1 MPERECE
8 SVICPICPGQNL
20 QHDTLPHS
28 LLCGRYTARLPY
40 SLRAVLG
47 VPTQQLCIWL
57 FVVLLFPGLAHATL
71 ESPAQGAVVSGLGF
85 ISGWKCDAGTITVR
99 LNDGG
104 PLTVATG
111 QPRVDTRLIC
121 GTVHNGF
128 ITQVN
133 WNHLGEGTHTAV
145 AYDDGVEFARH
156 TFTVG
161 STGEEFL
168 SGVTVTVDVPDFPA
182 PGETGRFVWN
192 ESTQHL
198 ELSEVRE
205 GTQTPTGTIPVHCLV
220 HRNESVIWHT
230 PEGIQ
235 SCLSAGADPNIQDPR
250 SGATP
255 LHVVSGEYDMGV
267 GQNFHR
273 ECLACVKLL
282 LAGGANPDIRDNEGQ
297 TPVHVASWDDDD
309 VQVPILRAL
318 LEAGAD
324 PNVRTA
330 DGRTPLD
337 MARQFGTP
345 EQVQLLR
352 DFGAY

>member
-1 MPERECE
+1 MR
-8 SVICPICPGQNL
+8 Q
-20 QHDTLPHS
+20 
-28 LLCGRYTARLPY
+28 
-40 SLRAVLG
+40 LG
-47 VPTQQLCIWL
+47 IWL
-57 FVVLLFPGLAHATL
+57 FVVLFPGLVHATL
-71 ESPAQGAVVSGLGF
+71 ESPAQGAIVSGLGF

-104 PLTVATG
+104 PLAVAAG

-133 WNHLGEGTHTAV
+133 WNHLGAGTHTAV

-168 SGVTVTVDVPDFPA
+168 SGVTVTVDVSDFPA

-205 GTQTPTGTIPVHCLV
+205 GSQTSPETVPVLCRV
-220 HRNESVIWHT
+220 HT
-230 PEGIQ
+230 PQSVVWRTLEGIRD
-235 SCLSAGADPNIQDPR
+235 CLENEADPNIR
-250 SGATP
+250 EEKTGATP
-255 LHVVSGEYDMGV
+255 LHIVSGQYEFKGPWIVTYYENPEAV
-267 GQNFHR
+267 Q
-273 ECLACVKLL
+273 LL
-282 LAGGANPDIRDNEGQ
+282 LDGGADPDRQDYDGY
-297 TPVHVASWDDDD
+297 TPVHVASWDNED
-309 VQVPILRAL
+309 VQLETLRVL

-324 PNVRTA
+324 PNIKAT

-337 MARQFGTP
+337 IAQRLGTP
-345 EQVQLLR
+345 EKVRLLL
-352 DFGAY
+352 DFGAEAGTEREE